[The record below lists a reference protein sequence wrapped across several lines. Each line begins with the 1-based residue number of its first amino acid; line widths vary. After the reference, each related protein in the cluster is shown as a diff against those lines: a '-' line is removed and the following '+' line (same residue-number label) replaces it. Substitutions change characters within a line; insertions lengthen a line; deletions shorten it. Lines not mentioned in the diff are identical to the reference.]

1 MVTKICQ
8 GVGFIPIGFKDII
21 DIVAVAILMY
31 YVYRMAKG
39 TNAPSIITGIIL
51 IYVVWVL
58 TKALNMELLS
68 SILGNVIGV
77 GVVAL
82 IVVFQP
88 EIRQFLQNIG
98 LKRNKRNNSIWKKV
112 FGAETGD
119 EKLDITPIVKA
130 VIDMSQTK
138 TGALIV
144 IQQETDLTFISETG
158 IAIDAQTSVPLIENI
173 FFKNSPLHDGAAIIY
188 ENRIV
193 AAKCILP
200 STLAN
205 VPKSYGMRHR
215 AALGMSEVSDAI
227 ILVVSEETGG
237 ISVAQ
242 DSEIKR
248 SIPHD
253 QVRASLMRALRK
265 TELKKPEKNTEKPHG
280 QQ

>member
-1 MVTKICQ
+1 M
-8 GVGFIPIGFKDII
+8 GFIPIGFKDIV

-39 TNAPSIITGIIL
+39 TNAPSIITGIII
-51 IYVVWVL
+51 IYIVWIL
-58 TKALNMELLS
+58 TQALNMELLS
-68 SILGNVIGV
+68 SILGNIIGV

-98 LKRNKRNNSIWKKV
+98 IKGNKRNHSLWKKV
-112 FGAETGD
+112 FGADAGD
-119 EKLDITPIVKA
+119 EKIDVTPIVKA
-130 VIDMSQTK
+130 VTDMSHTK

-144 IQQETDLTFISETG
+144 IQQETDLTFIADTG

-173 FFKNSPLHDGAAIIY
+173 FFKNSPLHDGAAIIH

-193 AAKCILP
+193 AAKCVLP
-200 STLAN
+200 STRAR

-237 ISVAQ
+237 ISIAQ
-242 DSEIKR
+242 DGEIKR
-248 SIPHD
+248 AIPHE
-253 QVRASLMRALRK
+253 QVRANLMRALRK
-265 TELKKPEKNTEKPHG
+265 TELKKPEKPAEKP
-280 QQ
+280 QEPVSE